1 MTKRILITGGSG
13 LLGSELYIG
22 LKSIFNVLT
31 ISKTGNNKC
40 KKIDIT
46 NIDDLNN
53 LISNF
58 KPEIIINCA
67 AFTDV
72 DNAELNRN
80 ITRKVNV
87 IGLSNIIKCSN
98 KNTKIIHISSDYVFD
113 GEKGNYF
120 ENDQTF
126 PINYYGK
133 TKLEAENI
141 LIGSN
146 HKYLIIRP
154 NVLFTSNLT
163 KKHFLSWILNSLKCG
178 KYISLV
184 TDQISN
190 PTYIPNLTSF
200 ITDAILIGYEGLCH
214 FGSDDYI
221 SRYDYALKVCSIY
234 GYDNNKI
241 VPLSSN
247 ELNQTARRP
256 LNTSL
261 NCTKIKNDLD
271 FETYSID
278 YSLRKTYLKK

>member
-31 ISKTGNNKC
+31 ISKTGHNKC
-40 KKIDIT
+40 KKLDIT
-46 NIDDLNN
+46 NIDNLNN

-72 DNAELNRN
+72 DNAELDRN
-80 ITRKVNV
+80 IARKVNV

-178 KYISLV
+178 NYISLV

-221 SRYDYALKVCSIY
+221 SRYDYALKVCTIY